1 MNANFRQH
9 GRNDFWVFWRGPD
22 MQMNALEG
30 IIENFYRAGR
40 HLNYQPEPN
49 NVTRSHVLEN
59 INVKLDAS
67 EGKKHVG

>member
-1 MNANFRQH
+1 
-9 GRNDFWVFWRGPD
+9 